1 MTYDQDER
9 MNAEQKE
16 GASAAAAEAKRNT
29 NQADTEFAA
38 DTWMGAVFNPE
49 ANASKGNINNDP
61 NTYTERYSGESGLAN
76 DSDTDLPDRQLTAET
91 GDRVTIRPVRSI
103 VGDDVETAAEIGE
116 PIRREPRSPVNET
129 NWNEAARGL
138 GMVGLGLSVLSLFL
152 LPYLIA
158 PIGIVIG
165 YMAYRRNAR
174 TLGTWAMIVGAIAI
188 LGALLIYPYYV
199 AR

>member
-49 ANASKGNINNDP
+49 ANASKGNIKNDP

-76 DSDTDLPDRQLTAET
+76 DTDTDLPDRQLTAET

-129 NWNEAARGL
+129 NRNEAARGL